1 MSARI
6 RRSVRVSNDL
16 GLHLRAAGVLVQ
28 MAGGFACE
36 ITLERDGAGGQ
47 RANAKSIMSVL
58 ALAAGRGTALIVEA
72 EGSDAERAVEAL
84 CALIDRGFES

>member
-1 MSARI
+1 MNARI
-6 RRSVRVSNDL
+6 RRNVRVSNDL

-28 MAGGFACE
+28 MAGGFASE
-36 ITLERDGAGGQ
+36 ITLERDGGSGQ

-58 ALAAGRGTALIVEA
+58 ALAAARGTELVVEA
-72 EGSDAERAVEAL
+72 EGTDAERAVEAL

>member
-1 MSARI
+1 MNPRV

-28 MAGGFACE
+28 AAGRFTSE
-36 ITLERDGAGGQ
+36 ITLERDGGSGQ

-58 ALAAGRGTALIVEA
+58 ALAAARGTELVVEA